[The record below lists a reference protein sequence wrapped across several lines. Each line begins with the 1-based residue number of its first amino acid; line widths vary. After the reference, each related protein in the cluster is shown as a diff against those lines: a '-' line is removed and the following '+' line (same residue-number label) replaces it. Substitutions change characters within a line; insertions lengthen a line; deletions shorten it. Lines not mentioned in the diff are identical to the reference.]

1 MNKELFIRLVTT
13 PGISGREERI
23 RAVVREELADLVD
36 EVRVDRL
43 GNVIGHR
50 KGDGPKLMLS
60 AHMDSIGFIV
70 KHVDDE
76 GFIRVSPVGGFDPR
90 TLVMQRV
97 LVAGKKDYVGVMSP
111 AQKPIH
117 MLDEEERKKVPK
129 IDDLF
134 VDLLLPAD
142 EVKANVSIG
151 DPITYFRE
159 PLVTDRAVMAP
170 YLDDRLGVYILL
182 EALRA
187 ARNSSFDIS
196 AVVSVQE
203 EVGVRGAIASAFG
216 VEPDLGV
223 ALDVT
228 IALDIPGADKSNR
241 VGALGDGA
249 AVSVMDSMAISDP
262 RLVRKFEELA
272 EGGNIEHSLDIL
284 MGGGTDAGGMQLS
297 RAGVPVITIG
307 PRVRYVHTVN
317 EAALI
322 EDMQATVDLLAA
334 FLEQGHD
341 VNLDWST

>member
-1 MNKELFIRLVTT
+1 
-13 PGISGREERI
+13 
-23 RAVVREELADLVD
+23 
-36 EVRVDRL
+36 
-43 GNVIGHR
+43 
-50 KGDGPKLMLS
+50 
-60 AHMDSIGFIV
+60 
-70 KHVDDE
+70 
-76 GFIRVSPVGGFDPR
+76 
-90 TLVMQRV
+90 
-97 LVAGKKDYVGVMSP
+97 
-111 AQKPIH
+111 PIH